1 MRNLMRHVPSTV
13 TVVTVHA
20 THPDVPTPLPV
31 GSAISS
37 LTTVT
42 LDPPH
47 VSFNIKTPS
56 RTLDAIREAGGLF
69 CVHFLDNSDA
79 SVQVVQSFTQG
90 NSTETLRERN
100 ETFVFAY
107 PNNQSLHPPKI
118 ISRCVLASVTCQ
130 LVQEITVADHVVAVA
145 SVNGLSARE
154 RLTPALLYHED
165 HSRVMPALSCAIPIL
180 LIALNPCLAMPCI
193 AATPSFLG
201 KPKSETSFP
210 ESKSP
215 WNRTKIHSADPLLF
229 KVLQ

>member
-69 CVHFLDNSDA
+69 RVHFLDNSNA
-79 SVQVVQSFTQG
+79 SVEVVQSFTQG
-90 NSTETLRERN
+90 NSIETLRKRN
-100 ETFVFAY
+100 DTFLFKY
-107 PNNQSLHPPKI
+107 PNNQKLHPPRI

-130 LVQEITVADHVVAVA
+130 LVQEVTVADHVVAVA
-145 SVNGLSARE
+145 SVNGLSTQENLA
-154 RLTPALLYHED
+154 PALLYHGGSFKSYAGAELRRSD
-165 HSRVMPALSCAIPIL
+165 
-180 LIALNPCLAMPCI
+180 
-193 AATPSFLG
+193 PSG
-201 KPKSETSFP
+201 
-210 ESKSP
+210 
-215 WNRTKIHSADPLLF
+215 RA
-229 KVLQ
+229 